1 MVTFIVTHHG
11 FNNENKER
19 NIMDSK
25 LIDLQA
31 ACNKIIGFNLAVKKE
46 EEVLIVADTGTDMRI
61 ANALAAAVQ
70 SIGAEFTISIM
81 PSRLATSEKALK
93 VTDVIAKSAEAADV
107 LVTISKGGASA
118 LDSRLLDLLF
128 KEKSLRTCYI
138 NGREIDTYLKGGAL
152 ADYEKVY
159 QDGLKLKEEWDKRK
173 TFKLKSPLG
182 TYLTG
187 ELGEFPALLGCGVA
201 REKGTD
207 MAFSDGEV
215 SLSPNN
221 DSVNGVLVVDGPIQT
236 LGMPS
241 EPIKLT
247 IKNSRVISIDAG
259 DPSIVSQLRNTF
271 ETVENS
277 DYIAELAIGLNP
289 CSPKNG
295 EFIEEKKAYGNSH
308 VAIGDNTYF
317 GGNVESGIHWDLII
331 KNPTI
336 IMDGID
342 FVRDGDVT
350 ILK

>member
-1 MVTFIVTHHG
+1 
-11 FNNENKER
+11 
-19 NIMDSK
+19 MDSK
-25 LIDLQA
+25 LIDLQL

-61 ANALAAAVQ
+61 ASALAAAVQ
-70 SIGAEFTISIM
+70 SLGAEFTIAIM
-81 PSRLATSEKALK
+81 PTRQANSEKALR
-93 VTDVIAKSAEAADV
+93 TTNAIAKAAEAIDV
-107 LVTISKGGASA
+107 LITISKGSA
-118 LDSRLLDLLF
+118 PAFDSRLTKLLF
-128 KEKSLRTCYI
+128 DEKRLRTCYI

-152 ADYEKVY
+152 ADYEKIY

-182 TYLTG
+182 TYITG
-187 ELGEFPALLGCGVA
+187 ELGDFQAMLGCGVA

-215 SLSPNN
+215 SLTPNKG
-221 DSVNGVLVVDGPIQT
+221 SVNGVLVVDGPIQT

-241 EPIKLT
+241 EPIKFT
-247 IKNSRVISIDAG
+247 IKNSRVISVDSG
-259 DPSIVSQLRNTF
+259 DPSIVSQLKSTF
-271 ETVENS
+271 ETIENA

-295 EFIEEKKAYGNSH
+295 EFIEEKKSYGNSH
-308 VAIGDNTYF
+308 LALGDNTYF
-317 GGNVESGIHWDLII
+317 GGDVESGIHWDMIVR
-331 KNPTI
+331 NPTI